1 MSVSHPG
8 KERFLA
14 RSAKEVR
21 NYNLLKKILLTVLIA
36 LVLLLVIIYIVAA
49 LYSKFGSFTVS
60 VNKYDATRYSLS
72 LSETPQFDTQITR
85 LNAKTAEDIT
95 NISVNDLPG
104 DLDSIN
110 GQHNGKNHLAYTFY
124 LRNVGQDTVTFEY
137 YMYITNVKNDVDKA
151 IRIRIYRDGE
161 DTTYARTRT
170 DGGGPENGCVDF
182 LTTRSIVRNQ
192 VENFKPGD
200 TTKFTVVIWL
210 EGDDP
215 DCIDELIGGSLK
227 TDMTIS
233 VIEAYSNGSDKPN
246 DDLF

>member
-14 RSAKEVR
+14 RNAEEARHYTVLR
-21 NYNLLKKILLTVLIA
+21 KILVTALIVLI
-36 LVLLLVIIYIVAA
+36 LLIVIVYIIAT
-49 LYSKFGSFTVS
+49 LYTKFGSFTVS
-60 VNKYDATRYSLS
+60 VNKYDSNRYSLS
-72 LSETPQFDTQITR
+72 LSETADFQTQITR

-95 NISVNDLPG
+95 NISVYDLP
-104 DLDSIN
+104 DDIDSIN
-110 GQHNGKNHLAYTFY
+110 GQHNGKNYLAYTFY
-124 LRNVGQDTVTFEY
+124 LKNVGQDTVTFEY
-137 YMYITNVKNDVDKA
+137 YMYITNVENDVDKA

-161 DTTYARTRT
+161 DTTYARTRS

-200 TTKFTVVIWL
+200 MTKFTVVIWL

-215 DCIDELIGGSLK
+215 DCVDELIGGSLK
-227 TDMTIS
+227 TDMMIS
-233 VIEAYSNGSDKPN
+233 VVEASSAERN
-246 DDLF
+246 DTGA

>member
-1 MSVSHPG
+1 MSVARPG
-8 KERFLA
+8 KEPFLA
-14 RSAKEVR
+14 RTAEEVKH
-21 NYNLLKKILLTVLIA
+21 YSVLKKILIS
-36 LVLLLVIIYIVAA
+36 VLLAIILLIIIIYIIAA
-49 LYSKFGSFTVS
+49 LYTRFGSFTVS

-72 LSETPQFDTQITR
+72 LSETPQFETQISR

-110 GQHNGKNHLAYTFY
+110 GQHNGDNYLAYTFY
-124 LRNVGQDTVTFEY
+124 LKNVGQDTVTFEY
-137 YMYITNVKNDVDKA
+137 YMFITNVKNDVDKA

-161 DTTYARTRT
+161 DITYARTRS
-170 DGGGPENGCVDF
+170 DGGGPESGCVDF

-192 VENFKPGD
+192 VEDFKPGD
-200 TTKFTVVIWL
+200 VTKFSVVIWL

-215 DCIDELIGGSLK
+215 DCVDDLIGGSLK

-233 VIEAYSNGSDKPN
+233 VIEASSKDGK
-246 DDLF
+246 